1 MSHNPQ
7 FSISRAPLPT
17 RFLSTCRSCSSHIA
31 VGDLRMQIAYPT
43 KLILYKERT
52 GSPSFFVHFNCFLS
66 APVNYVQEGSETWT
80 KIESACEPYK
90 VDIKTLKG
98 LEKFSKEERNEIE
111 GKFK

>member
-1 MSHNPQ
+1 
-7 FSISRAPLPT
+7 
-17 RFLSTCRSCSSHIA
+17 
-31 VGDLRMQIAYPT
+31 MQIAYPT

-66 APVNYVQEGSETWT
+66 APVNYVQEGSEAWT
-80 KIESACEPYK
+80 KIEPCDPFQI
-90 VDIKTLKG
+90 DPKTLKG